1 MIIPS
6 EKMKDVE
13 AFMSKLDRDMG
24 ERKVTDFRIARLK
37 NDLQAMSR
45 DRMSVERSKDEK
57 RIGRF
62 NTVFISKLAELS
74 TILQKNGFTNR
85 DEVVAMVRK
94 IKQQ

>member
-13 AFMSKLDRDMG
+13 AFMTKLDSDMG

-37 NDLQAMSR
+37 NDLRMMSR
-45 DRMSVERSKDEK
+45 NRLSVQRSKDEK

-62 NTVFISKLAELS
+62 NQLFISKLAELS
-74 TILQKNGFTNR
+74 KLVQTHGFTNR
-85 DEVVAMVRK
+85 DEVVEMVRK
-94 IKQQ
+94 IKAQ